1 MVRPYDLHEA
11 SLLLRSDLEWSDDFD
26 AVKDSLADLLEAIQ
40 TNLSARQVE
49 KLEPALSAFVA
60 DLLDDGQSLIIPNPL
75 VR

>member
-1 MVRPYDLHEA
+1 
-11 SLLLRSDLEWSDDFD
+11 
-26 AVKDSLADLLEAIQ
+26 LLEAIQ

-60 DLLDDGQSLIIPNPL
+60 DLLDDGLSLIIPNPL

>member
-60 DLLDDGQSLIIPNPL
+60 DLLDDGLSLIIPNPL